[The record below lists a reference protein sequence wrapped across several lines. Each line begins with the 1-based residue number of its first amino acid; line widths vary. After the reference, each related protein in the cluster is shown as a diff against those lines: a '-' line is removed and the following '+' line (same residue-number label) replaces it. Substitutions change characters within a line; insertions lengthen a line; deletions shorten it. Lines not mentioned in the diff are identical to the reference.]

1 MSDLAFIHLVPPIGF
16 VVVLVAV
23 LAQSRLMDL
32 LVVKPPPGPRAGQP
46 GQRKAYASGEDVA
59 DHRAQPDFSQFFHF
73 AIFFTLMHVL
83 ALVVATVPRGSPSG
97 AALAVGFL
105 ACAAVSLVVLFRR

>member
-1 MSDLAFIHLVPPIGF
+1 MTDLSFIHLVPPVGF

-23 LAQSRLMDL
+23 LAQSRLMDF
-32 LVVKPPPGPRAGQP
+32 LVVRPPGPRAGQP
-46 GQRKAYASGEDVA
+46 GQRKPYASGEDVK

>member
-1 MSDLAFIHLVPPIGF
+1 MTDLAFIHLLPPVGF

-32 LVVKPPPGPRAGQP
+32 LVVRPPGPRPRQP
-46 GQRKAYASGEDVA
+46 GQRKAYASGEEVA

-73 AIFFTLMHVL
+73 AIFFTLLHVL

-105 ACAAVSLVVLFRR
+105 ACAAVSLLVLFRR

>member
-1 MSDLAFIHLVPPIGF
+1 MSDLSFIHLIPPIGF
-16 VVVLVAV
+16 AVVLVSV
-23 LAQSRLMDL
+23 LVQTRLMDFM
-32 LVVKPPPGPRAGQP
+32 VVHPPGPRARQP
-46 GQRKAYASGEDVA
+46 GHLKPYASGEDVA

-105 ACAAVSLVVLFRR
+105 VCAAVSLLVLFRR